1 MANKAMKKPLPEGQQ
16 IPVSENEYP
25 YKLPRNWQWTRLKT
39 VLSASK
45 ERTDSFTDSTI
56 KYIGL
61 EHMRKDTGIVSFGSP
76 TDVKSTKNIFHPG
89 QILYGK
95 LRPYLNKHDVA
106 TFEGICSTDII
117 VFNVLSSSI
126 PQYVNYYLDQKEFI
140 RYAVENSK
148 GINLPRVSEKE
159 ISSALIPLPP
169 LPEQH
174 RIVKRIQSL
183 FTKLDEAKDWVQ
195 SVLDGY
201 EDRKTALLYSA
212 FSGELTAKW
221 RKEKKVTM
229 DTWRDV
235 VLSDVCKVNPPKANT
250 KDLSDDLEV
259 SFFPM
264 PSLSEECG
272 EITKPQTRKLREVR
286 SGFTSFIEG
295 DVVFAKITPCMENG
309 KSAIIGKLLNDIG
322 FGTTEF
328 YVLRCSE
335 ELSNRYLWHMLRDRS
350 FREKAKAVMTGAVG
364 QQRVPKSFLEEY
376 PIQLPLIDEQN
387 EIVKL
392 LDNALKKEQI
402 IIQNAEN
409 VINQI
414 DIIKNSILTR
424 AFRGELGTNDP
435 TELPISF
442 S

>member
-1 MANKAMKKPLPEGQQ
+1 
-16 IPVSENEYP
+16 
-25 YKLPRNWQWTRLKT
+25 
-39 VLSASK
+39 
-45 ERTDSFTDSTI
+45 
-56 KYIGL
+56 
-61 EHMRKDTGIVSFGSP
+61 
-76 TDVKSTKNIFHPG
+76 
-89 QILYGK
+89 
-95 LRPYLNKHDVA
+95 
-106 TFEGICSTDII
+106 
-117 VFNVLSSSI
+117 
-126 PQYVNYYLDQKEFI
+126 
-140 RYAVENSK
+140 
-148 GINLPRVSEKE
+148 
-159 ISSALIPLPP
+159 
-169 LPEQH
+169 
-174 RIVKRIQSL
+174 
-183 FTKLDEAKDWVQ
+183 
-195 SVLDGY
+195 
-201 EDRKTALLYSA
+201 
-212 FSGELTAKW
+212 
-221 RKEKKVTM
+221 
-229 DTWRDV
+229 
-235 VLSDVCKVNPPKANT
+235 
-250 KDLSDDLEV
+250 
-259 SFFPM
+259 M